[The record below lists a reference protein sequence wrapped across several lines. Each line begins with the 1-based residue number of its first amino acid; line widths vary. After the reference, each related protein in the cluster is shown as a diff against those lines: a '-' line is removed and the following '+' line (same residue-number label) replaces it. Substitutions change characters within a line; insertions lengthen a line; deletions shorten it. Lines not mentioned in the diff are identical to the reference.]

1 MSIIKN
7 FIILLF
13 ITTFV
18 GQASAEEMKKMG
30 THKDWETYVMNDEK
44 GKVCFA
50 KQTLPFSSFIT
61 YVSQSLCVPIFFI
74 SSALACPTKV
84 VIKSR
89 IIKFLIMDMG

>member
-18 GQASAEEMKKMG
+18 GQTSAEEMKKMG

-50 KQTLPFSSFIT
+50 
-61 YVSQSLCVPIFFI
+61 QSEPVLQ
-74 SSALACPTKV
+74 AA
-84 VIKSR
+84 
-89 IIKFLIMDMG
+89 